1 MIVLIQFENEYL
13 TVFQSSLYQTTSTV
27 VQTKDL
33 ILVVDPTW
41 LPHEITEIREHV
53 ESIKG
58 DRPIYLLFTHAD
70 FDHIIGYM
78 AFPEA
83 KTIGSIVMKEH
94 PQKEYVLDQ
103 IAEFDSKYYV
113 QRDYLI
119 QFPDLDIA
127 IKHDGESITIGE
139 TTLSFY
145 KAPGHTPDGLFTVIG
160 SLGLFIAG
168 DYLSN
173 VEFPYI
179 YHSSLAYEETMNKV
193 ERILKQHAI
202 RYLIPG
208 HGQITNN
215 TQEMKSRMGKSL
227 SYIKEL
233 RDAIIKD
240 DQHKLDA
247 MVDEYPFPK
256 SMKSFHEQNQSLIKE
271 ELKAE
276 SIRD

>member
-1 MIVLIQFENEYL
+1 VIVLIQFKNEYL

-33 ILVVDPTW
+33 IVVVDPTW

-83 KTIGSIVMKEH
+83 KTIGSIGMKEH
-94 PQKEYVLDQ
+94 PEKEYVLDQ

-113 QRDYLI
+113 QRDYPI
-119 QFPDLDIA
+119 HYPDLDIV

-145 KAPGHTPDGLFTVIG
+145 KAPGHTPDGLFTVID

-179 YHSSLAYEETMNKV
+179 YHSSLAYEETMNRV
-193 ERILKQHAI
+193 ERILKQYDI

-208 HGQITNN
+208 HGQITND
-215 TQEMKSRMGKSL
+215 TQEMRSRMGKSL
-227 SYIKEL
+227 SYIRAL

-240 DQHKLDA
+240 DQHKVDA
-247 MVDEYPFPK
+247 MVHEYPFPK
-256 SMKSFHEQNQSLIKE
+256 SMKSFHVHNQSLIKE

-276 SIRD
+276 NIRD